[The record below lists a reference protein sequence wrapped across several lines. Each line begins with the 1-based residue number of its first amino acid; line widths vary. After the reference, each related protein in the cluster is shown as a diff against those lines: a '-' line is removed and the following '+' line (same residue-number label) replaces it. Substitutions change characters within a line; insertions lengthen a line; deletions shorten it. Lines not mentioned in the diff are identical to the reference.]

1 MAELIYAGESYAI
14 MGACFAVHNEMGCGF
29 TESVYQECLA
39 IELQEKGIP
48 FLAQPELELEYR
60 GRTLQQHFRP
70 DFVCYGS
77 IILEIKA
84 LASLVDE
91 HKAQVLNYLNA
102 TGYRLGLLV
111 NFGTHPKLQSER
123 IPFTPKG
130 TANE

>member
-1 MAELIYAGESYAI
+1 
-14 MGACFAVHNEMGCGF
+14 MGCGF